1 MAAPI
6 LITLI
11 VSYASIVF
19 GELVPKRLALA
30 DAEKMA
36 GAVAGPLTAFSTIA
50 SPLVRLTAASSDVVA
65 RAMGIKSAADRQDVS
80 EEEIRYI
87 VADNDELD
95 DEEKRM
101 IHEVLDLGDTTAEE
115 AMTPRVDMVVIE
127 AADTVLHAIELM
139 RKTGY
144 SRLPVFSGDHDNVVG
159 MVRYKDLIGP
169 LLEDRENDPVSSC
182 LAPISYV
189 PESKDLMPLLN
200 EMQTNRQKMVMVVD
214 EYGGT
219 AGLITIEDIVE
230 EIVGDIIDETDLENR
245 HIIQTAPN
253 EWLADGAFT
262 CDDAAD
268 LGWPVEVSDAYET
281 IAGWLMDTFDRVE
294 SIEVH
299 AGRSADLDA
308 SNRGGYVDIILRSL
322 YGVSGFLRGS
332 LGYNGLSY
340 DAPRRALLTESVGA
354 GITYG
359 RERWSVF
366 ANVSL
371 DAGRDAGVKYRR
383 ETSFL
388 QSGEERTGNG
398 MSYGDRYRDL
408 NANMGLTFRPTERHT
423 FSIEASLARTF
434 PATSHAEGAQLI
446 RRGSLREQYTRT
458 TATDRSGLAGSVMG
472 NYRYASK
479 DNRHKVDWLANYI
492 HDRKDE
498 EARWDVRYTLPDTLR
513 RRETNTDRSRS
524 EMFYTQ
530 LAYTHRLSK
539 EIELMAGG
547 KYARTAMRNDNGYA
561 EDGQP
566 TAENRFRY
574 VEQIPAAFAQG
585 SYSHG
590 PLYLSA
596 GLRMEQTDLRSHDG
610 DVRQTYTGLYPSVRA
625 SYTFAGGLSAN
636 LSYSRTL
643 FRPPFQLLNHHVI
656 KLSER
661 EYYVGNPLLKAEV
674 NDNIRLRLSAGA
686 HTLYLRWGYSPN
698 PITNTFY
705 SSGDTLYGTNLN
717 AARKYEYAASYSFSG
732 SLWPWWHLAAEV
744 ELQHMYLPESQ
755 YKQRI
760 TQAFVSMRHTWTI
773 ARAVSVD
780 LNANYSSPWIMNDKW
795 IADHFKADLSARY
808 TFAKS
813 GLTLS
818 LTGRNLLAR
827 RRRETIL
834 RNAMLHNREWA
845 ESAPLSIMAGLTW
858 RFSAGRKK
866 VSEERIRDNNMD
878 KYRL

>member
-1 MAAPI
+1 METRTHHARSLRRGI
-6 LITLI
+6 ISTLI
-11 VSYASIVF
+11 LFVSLLPLLATAQLHDV
-19 GELVPKRLALA
+19 RLRVLDPDGTPAANLMCALKAPGAA
-30 DAEKMA
+30 DAAAFAFTDSTGATVLRVAATGHYGLSVLSFGKVLHEQEVDIA
-36 GAVAGPLTAFSTIA
+36 GAV
-50 SPLVRLTAASSDVVA
+50 
-65 RAMGIKSAADRQDVS
+65 
-80 EEEIRYI
+80 
-87 VADNDELD
+87 
-95 DEEKRM
+95 
-101 IHEVLDLGDTTAEE
+101 DLGDITLRTATQQLDEVMVTAERRAVSNRE
-115 AMTPRVDMVVIE
+115 
-127 AADTVLHAIELM
+127 
-139 RKTGY
+139 G
-144 SRLPVFSGDHDNVVG
+144 RLIFD
-159 MVRYKDLIGP
+159 
-169 LLEDRENDPVSSC
+169 VSS
-182 LAPISYV
+182 LPLKADYTAVDALVRTPLVSYSSDGV
-189 PESKDLMPLLN
+189 SI
-200 EMQTNRQKMVMVVD
+200 
-214 EYGGT
+214 
-219 AGLITIEDIVE
+219 AGLPG
-230 EIVGDIIDETDLENR
+230 EIRVNGIR
-245 HIIQTAPN
+245 QQR
-253 EWLADGAFT
+253 
-262 CDDAAD
+262 
-268 LGWPVEVSDAYET
+268 
-281 IAGWLMDTFDRVE
+281 AGGLYNYLSAIPIDRVE
-294 SIEVH
+294 RIEVH